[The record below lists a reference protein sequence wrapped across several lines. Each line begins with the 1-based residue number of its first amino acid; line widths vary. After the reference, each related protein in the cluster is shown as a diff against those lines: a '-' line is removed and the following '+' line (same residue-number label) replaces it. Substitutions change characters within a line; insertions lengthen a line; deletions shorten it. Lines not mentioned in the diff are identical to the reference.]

1 VSLSL
6 GGSGENAVS
15 DQNID
20 FKAVENDSFEC
31 LRLKDSNP
39 KKERLSSS
47 VELIFSMILFFHF
60 RLQQSMCDAQQATE
74 RANWY
79 NFII

>member
-31 LRLKDSNP
+31 LRLKDSNS
-39 KKERLSSS
+39 KKERDSAAQLS
-47 VELIFSMILFFHF
+47 
-60 RLQQSMCDAQQATE
+60 
-74 RANWY
+74 
-79 NFII
+79 

>member
-1 VSLSL
+1 VIYCRASTECNEILVSLSL

-31 LRLKDSNP
+31 LRLKDSNS
-39 KKERLSSS
+39 KKERDSAAQLS
-47 VELIFSMILFFHF
+47 
-60 RLQQSMCDAQQATE
+60 
-74 RANWY
+74 
-79 NFII
+79 